1 MPKDGTKPVWKCW
14 STATKPSFSAVVAF
28 PPYHNESKKILQV
41 SSNESTQEDQVDTA
55 SALADGQQSSA
66 FFGDGVT

>member
-1 MPKDGTKPVWKCW
+1 MALSQSENAEVLR
-14 STATKPSFSAVVAF
+14 PSLPF
-28 PPYHNESKKILQV
+28 LQLSLFLLTTMKVRKFLHV
-41 SSNESTQEDQVDTA
+41 SSNESTQEGQVDTA